1 MSPTLPKTRKINA
14 RKPSASRAVSLNIFL
29 LLITIIVGIV
39 GWIIGTIIYSSGV
52 NKIAMPLLIGI
63 IFAVLFFLLVITILV
78 YSISSGSFEKNILT
92 SSNNLVSSIFAIAII
107 GVLLFG
113 LSIFFQWIYGM
124 NFVKHVKQPTSYIF
138 VIDDSGSMA
147 ENDPQQ
153 LRYNAISSVLTNV
166 NPDFP
171 YMIYGFSND
180 VGIISDMAPVSNGIP
195 KITGDSTG
203 GTSIRAALNRVI
215 QDKVSG
221 AWDGGTSPKV
231 ILLTDGY
238 ATDIG
243 LFRSIHGVLKTYVK
257 NGVSISTVG
266 LGGVDKNLMSKIAK
280 TTGGVYIDVSDA
292 SGLAEAMASAATQ
305 YTSRDL
311 LSTRYTTN
319 LNLLYAILRIIFISI
334 LGATIGFATAVAY
347 GNQESSTLIIGSS
360 AIKSVIGAILMEV
373 CTDVM
378 GFSDKMIWLVLWI
391 LISLTLATKPTT
403 YKRGPRRPSR
413 NRSSRRLT

>member
-1 MSPTLPKTRKINA
+1 MSPTLPKTRKLNA

-63 IFAVLFFLLVITILV
+63 IFAVLFLLLVITILV

-92 SSNNLVSSIFAIAII
+92 SSNNLVSSIFAIVII

-124 NFVKHVKQPTSYIF
+124 NFVKQVKQPTSYIF

-180 VGIISDMAPVSNGIP
+180 V
-195 KITGDSTG
+195 
-203 GTSIRAALNRVI
+203 
-215 QDKVSG
+215 
-221 AWDGGTSPKV
+221 
-231 ILLTDGY
+231 
-238 ATDIG
+238 
-243 LFRSIHGVLKTYVK
+243 
-257 NGVSISTVG
+257 
-266 LGGVDKNLMSKIAK
+266 
-280 TTGGVYIDVSDA
+280 
-292 SGLAEAMASAATQ
+292 
-305 YTSRDL
+305 
-311 LSTRYTTN
+311 
-319 LNLLYAILRIIFISI
+319 
-334 LGATIGFATAVAY
+334 
-347 GNQESSTLIIGSS
+347 
-360 AIKSVIGAILMEV
+360 
-373 CTDVM
+373 
-378 GFSDKMIWLVLWI
+378 
-391 LISLTLATKPTT
+391 
-403 YKRGPRRPSR
+403 PRR
-413 NRSSRRLT
+413 